1 MLTCAFDNCAV
12 TAEIKKE
19 KYVYYHCTGHRGK
32 CDLPWIRQEI
42 LGERLG
48 QLLKNIHI
56 PDDVLRQLQSS
67 FTVDSNRLEQ
77 EAVSERDRLKH
88 RLAAVRHRIGQAYV
102 DKLDAKI
109 TEQFWSEKNSE
120 WQEEANGLEM
130 ALQALNMASPDRLL
144 TANRIL
150 ELANKAYSLYLS
162 QNASEQG
169 KLLKLIVSNC
179 ATDGLTLCPQYRK
192 PFDVI
197 FERVK
202 TEEWRAR
209 RDLNPQPTAPEAG
222 ALSN

>member
-1 MLTCAFDNCAV
+1 
-12 TAEIKKE
+12 
-19 KYVYYHCTGHRGK
+19 
-32 CDLPWIRQEI
+32 
-42 LGERLG
+42 
-48 QLLKNIHI
+48 
-56 PDDVLRQLQSS
+56 
-67 FTVDSNRLEQ
+67 
-77 EAVSERDRLKH
+77 
-88 RLAAVRHRIGQAYV
+88 
-102 DKLDAKI
+102 
-109 TEQFWSEKNSE
+109 
-120 WQEEANGLEM
+120 M

-179 ATDGLTLCPQYRK
+179 TTDGLTLCPEYRK

-209 RDLNPQPTAPEAG
+209 RDLNSQPFGSKPN
-222 ALSN
+222 ALSS